1 MLKHLIII
9 SVLFIFASCGKKRM
23 IKVSAVNPA
32 TGEGYAY
39 LPFKI
44 VQIKS
49 GAFES
54 DYKTVYEGELG
65 ADGKDAFDFRVKSGR
80 QYRVTT
86 DNINSD
92 GSLPCY
98 INNSSYTFTQPDEKK
113 EFNFEY
119 APCAYLKLK
128 IENVNCQGP
137 DDNFKLYFEGK
148 QVPGDE
154 FQDGNLMSE
163 HEGCVS
169 LESDNFLDYP
179 MGERYYK
186 WEVTRSGI
194 TEIYYDTIYL
204 QENEYKTYEIN
215 Y

>member
-23 IKVSAVNPA
+23 VKVSAVNPV

-80 QYRVTT
+80 QYRITAN
-86 DNINSD
+86 NINSND
-92 GSLPCY
+92 ELPCY
-98 INNSSYTFTQPDEKK
+98 INNTVLNAKT
-113 EFNFEY
+113 
-119 APCAYLKLK
+119 CKL
-128 IENVNCQGP
+128 
-137 DDNFKLYFEGK
+137 
-148 QVPGDE
+148 
-154 FQDGNLMSE
+154 
-163 HEGCVS
+163 
-169 LESDNFLDYP
+169 
-179 MGERYYK
+179 
-186 WEVTRSGI
+186 
-194 TEIYYDTIYL
+194 
-204 QENEYKTYEIN
+204 
-215 Y
+215 